1 MTELIPTSP
10 VLLVRYGEI
19 ALKGMNRG
27 EFERRLRAN
36 VKLALKGIDRA
47 PLERPRGRI
56 VVRGFTDLDR
66 ADEAAARVARVFGVV
81 SVSQGLVVPRDLE
94 AIRAA
99 AVLLLERS
107 LARRGSADGAKLAMR
122 VETKR
127 ADKRFPHASMDVT
140 LAVADAIVRRFP
152 ALGVRMKD
160 PDVTIGVEI
169 LDRDAFVFVERLEGP
184 RGLPL
189 GSQGRALAL
198 LSGGIDSPVAAWL
211 AMKRGLRVDGVYFH
225 SAPFI
230 GEASKQKVVDLAR
243 VLAEWSG
250 LFRLFVF
257 PLANIQVA
265 IKKGAPEG
273 YRTLLYRRAMNRVV
287 ALVPEFRDANAL
299 ITGES
304 LGQVA
309 SQTPENLACIEDAAD
324 RIVLRPLITYDKEEI
339 MALARRVGTLA
350 ISELP
355 HPDCC
360 TLFQPLRPRIKGDL
374 AEIRRIEADLALD
387 ALIAES
393 AAACEKIVLDRAR
406 EGDAATL
413 VT

>member
-1 MTELIPTSP
+1 MTNPEPTSP

-36 VKLALKGIDRA
+36 VKHALRGIDRA

-56 VVRGFTDLDR
+56 VVRGFADLDR
-66 ADEAAARVARVFGVV
+66 ANEAAARVARVFGVV
-81 SVSQGLVVPRDLE
+81 SLSQGLVVPRDLE
-94 AIRAA
+94 SIRDA
-99 AVLLLERS
+99 AVRLVAPALE
-107 LARRGSADGAKLAMR
+107 RRGSTDGARLTMR
-122 VETKR
+122 VESKR
-127 ADKRFPHASMDVT
+127 ADKRFPHTSMEVT
-140 LAVADAIVRRFP
+140 LAVADAVVRKYP

-160 PDVTIGVEI
+160 PDLTIGVEV
-169 LDRDAFVFVERLEGP
+169 LDRNAYVFVERLEGP

-189 GSQGRALAL
+189 GSQGNALAL
-198 LSGGIDSPVAAWL
+198 LSGGIDSPVATWL

-243 VLAEWSG
+243 VLADWSG

-257 PLANIQVA
+257 PLADIQVA
-265 IKKGAPEG
+265 IKKGAPEA
-273 YRTLLYRRAMNRVV
+273 YRTLLYRRAMNRVI
-287 ALVPEFRDANAL
+287 ALVPEFKSATA
-299 ITGES
+299 IVTGES

-324 RIVLRPLITYDKEEI
+324 RLVLRPLITYDKEEI
-339 MALARRVGTLA
+339 MLLARKIGTMA

-360 TLFQPLRPRIKGDL
+360 TLFQPLRPKIRGDVE
-374 AEIRRIEADLALD
+374 EIRRIESELGLD
-387 ALIAES
+387 ALYAAC
-393 AAACEKIVLDRAR
+393 AAAKERIVLDRSRSSEVEAS
-406 EGDAATL
+406 
-413 VT
+413 VP